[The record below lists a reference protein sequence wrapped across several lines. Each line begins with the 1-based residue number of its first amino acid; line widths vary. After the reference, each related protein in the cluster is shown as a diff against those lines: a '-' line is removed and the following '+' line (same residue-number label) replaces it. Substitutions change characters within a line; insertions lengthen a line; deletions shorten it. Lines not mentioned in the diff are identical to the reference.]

1 MTYARWLV
9 GAETE
14 TVDCDRLMM
23 IIVIIPQSPGSFSTA
38 EPETPKPISN
48 ASPALP
54 AAVDAQL
61 QRLNAALTGRLSS
74 QRTRRT
80 RDSVSHVTPPGKS
93 AFHHS
98 KSGI

>member
-1 MTYARWLV
+1 
-9 GAETE
+9 
-14 TVDCDRLMM
+14 MM

-98 KSGI
+98 KLGI